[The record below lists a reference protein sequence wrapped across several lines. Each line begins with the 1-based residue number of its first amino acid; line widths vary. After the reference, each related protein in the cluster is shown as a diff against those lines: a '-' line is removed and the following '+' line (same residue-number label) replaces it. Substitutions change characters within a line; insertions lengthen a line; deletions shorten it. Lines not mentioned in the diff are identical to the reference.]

1 MMEPI
6 KIGSTS
12 EPRAGQWNVL
22 SGTDRLE
29 VPAIELPT
37 TPGAVR
43 DLLGVGFAYFQI
55 VEIHPLVCASDP
67 PELSPDFVLFPARTT
82 QRDHRHIPFSVS
94 SGTL

>member
-1 MMEPI
+1 MFAAALLSRPI
-6 KIGSTS
+6 
-12 EPRAGQWNVL
+12 L
-22 SGTDRLE
+22 SGTDRLDLE

-43 DLLGVGFAYFQI
+43 NLLGVGIACFQI

-67 PELSPDFVLFPARTT
+67 PELSPDFVLFPARTP
-82 QRDHRHIPFSVS
+82 QRDHRHIPLSVS